1 MLDIGVPSP
10 AVTLAENEGM
20 HKILPLL
27 LLTLAACS
35 KKPEATVSTDGRT
48 ELRVTVDAVGYHPE
62 ETHAGAGKPVRLIVT
77 RTTDEGCGQE
87 LVIPSL
93 KLKRDLPLNQ
103 PVAIDLTMPASG
115 KLAFTCGMDMMKG
128 SIVAD

>member
-1 MLDIGVPSP
+1 MRFITP
-10 AVTLAENEGM
+10 A
-20 HKILPLL
+20 ILFALV
-27 LLTLAACS
+27 ACS
-35 KKPEATVSTDGRT
+35 KKPDAPPSPAGRT
-48 ELRVTVDAVGYHPE
+48 EVSIKVDAVGYHPE
-62 ETHAGAGKPVRLIVT
+62 EARAPAGKPARLIVT

-93 KLKRDLPLNQ
+93 KIKRELPLNQ
-103 PVAIDLTMPASG
+103 PVSIDITMPASG

>member
-1 MLDIGVPSP
+1 
-10 AVTLAENEGM
+10 M
-20 HKILPLL
+20 HKTTVLL
-27 LLTLAACS
+27 LLTLAACN
-35 KKPEATVSTDGRT
+35 KKSDAPAAAADGRA
-48 ELRVTVDAVGYHPE
+48 EVRVTVDAVGYHPE
-62 ETHAGAGKPVRLIVT
+62 ETRAAAGKPVRLVVT

-103 PVAIDLTMPASG
+103 PVAVDLTMPASG

-128 SIVAD
+128 ALVAQ